1 VNSVALQAVTGQI
14 AALAHRS
21 TRDLVRQYEE
31 VFGAPPRSRN
41 VRWLRKRIAFR
52 LQEAAEGS
60 LSDRARLRVAELGD
74 ELPLAWRERLGRAH
88 AAASV
93 ASAAAPP
100 ASSTAPHCAPPMR
113 ASVAR
118 RDPRLPAPGTVLRR
132 THEGVEHQVVV
143 LDVGFRY
150 RDETFTNLSH
160 IARLITG
167 TSWNGYLFFGL
178 KQRTTKERT

>member
-14 AALAHRS
+14 AALAHRP

-52 LQEAAEGS
+52 LQEAADGS

-74 ELPLAWRERLGRAH
+74 ELPLPWRARAH
-88 AAASV
+88 AAASG
-93 ASAAAPP
+93 ASAAARP
-100 ASSTAPHCAPPMR
+100 ASSTSPHCAPPMR

-132 THEGVEHQVVV
+132 THEGLEHQVVV